1 MASPLYAI
9 THFDSSQSDSTPY
22 GPPSDV
28 FTVDLTKRPIV
39 YSGPV
44 NIMTLAPTNTNAVG
58 MNTISMDSFLKN
70 LFGENYPDRLWNGIY
85 SLVDKDNVLYANSG
99 NNLYA
104 FALSDSNEPSKGITK
119 RYALEDAVTAIQGNN
134 HQANTT
140 IAGLSMTYDGY
151 IVITFNNGVA
161 VIDRD
166 LNASSA
172 SFCKFGDDESV
183 TNSIAIDENNG
194 IYVASNTIMHKL
206 V

>member
-1 MASPLYAI
+1 
-9 THFDSSQSDSTPY
+9 
-22 GPPSDV
+22 
-28 FTVDLTKRPIV
+28 
-39 YSGPV
+39 
-44 NIMTLAPTNTNAVG
+44 MTLAPTNTNAVG